1 MGIRAVIVGVAVALG
16 ASVACRAESTT
27 RFQREVLD
35 ATSTRRSPARQP
47 SERSTAPGE
56 AEPVGFAFEAVDL
69 ASGRLLQSARA
80 SELDVPISPGSIA
93 KVLATLAAVEAGVID
108 GDTRLL
114 CPRHVRVEGHAVD
127 CVHPDLGHPLSA
139 SEALAQS
146 CNGFFVGV
154 AKRLARAAFDRVL
167 VGAGLAPLSPEVP
180 MALGI
185 LGLEGVRAS
194 ARDWRAA
201 FARVVSRALETPDT
215 LAHRTLLEGVRLA
228 ATEGT
233 ASAFAA
239 HGLSALAKTGTAA
252 LTAGQV
258 GGLVVALLP
267 AARPT
272 TAVVGLVAGGSG
284 RDAAALVARAL
295 ATRPDASSWRIA
307 PEATRPAQV
316 TVRVGR
322 RVSGRLEVEPV
333 ALEDYVAGVVAGEA
347 PVAATAAVR
356 EALAV
361 LARTFALAHWG
372 RHAPEG
378 FDVCDTTH
386 CQVVAA
392 ETSAARA
399 AARASEGQVLAEHD
413 DVARAHYSAS
423 CGGSLA
429 SPESVWHGHD
439 QRASGGRVG
448 PDPVDHAIDRW
459 SADLSRV
466 EIEAVIAD
474 LGMRGGRV
482 RRVRASGHTPGGQI
496 LALHFEGL
504 SPDSVDAEVF
514 RLATG
519 RRLGWHLLK
528 SSTYVVTE
536 TARGL
541 HFEGRGK
548 GHGVGLCVAGAS
560 VLAGR
565 GRSAEDLLTT
575 YFPGLSLVSLGATGS
590 GRLDDTTE
598 RTAAGA
604 RRGVSVVLPAS
615 LVAARAPLIARLERL
630 LRVLE
635 ARLGRV
641 GRLPVRLR
649 VHPTRES
656 YARATGKPWWTS
668 AVQHRDGEEIT
679 IEILPLELLERR
691 ATLESTLAHE
701 LVHVLT
707 ASALISRPLW
717 VREGVA
723 AVFAGEAGATSSES
737 APAPPLVRCPPDAA
751 FTDAASAVALESA
764 YADSAACVRAAL
776 ARGLDWRDLGTEAP
790 ARATP

>member
-1 MGIRAVIVGVAVALG
+1 MRAVIVGVALAAGV
-16 ASVACRAESTT
+16 STACRSEPSS
-27 RFQREVLD
+27 QLLREVPVIPSARL
-35 ATSTRRSPARQP
+35 PAAGEP
-47 SERSTAPGE
+47 HERPTPLGD
-56 AEPVGFAFEAVDL
+56 AEPPGFAFEVVDL
-69 ASGRLLQSARA
+69 TTGRPLQTARA
-80 SELDVPISPGSIA
+80 TELDAPISPGSVA

-108 GDTRLL
+108 GHMTLV
-114 CPRHVRVEGHAVD
+114 CPRSLRVEGHAVD
-127 CVHPDLGHPLSA
+127 CVHPDLGHPLTA
-139 SEALAQS
+139 AEALAQS

-154 AKRLARAAFDRVL
+154 AKRLPRAAFDRAL

-180 MALGI
+180 MGLGV
-185 LGLEGVRAS
+185 LGLEGLRAS

-201 FARVVSRALETPDT
+201 FARVVGRALETPGT

-239 HGLSALAKTGTAA
+239 HGLSALAKTGTASLA
-252 LTAGQV
+252 AGQI

-267 AARPT
+267 AERPT

-295 ATRPDASSWRIA
+295 ATRPAASTVRVA
-307 PEATRPAQV
+307 PEAPRPERV

-322 RVSGRLEVEPV
+322 GVGGRLEVEPV

-347 PVAATAAVR
+347 PVAATAALR

-372 RHAPEG
+372 RHAQEG
-378 FDVCDTTH
+378 FDVCDTSH
-386 CQVVAA
+386 CQVLGA
-392 ETSAARA
+392 ESPVSRA
-399 AARASEGQVLAEHD
+399 AARASEGMVLAEHD

-429 SPESVWHGHD
+429 SPESIWHGHD

-448 PDPVDHAIDRW
+448 PDPVEHALDRW
-459 SADLSRV
+459 SADLSRD
-466 EIEAVIAD
+466 ELEAVIAD

-482 RRVRASGHTPGGQI
+482 RRVRVADETPGGQV
-496 LALHFEGL
+496 LSLHFEGL
-504 SPDSVDAEVF
+504 SPDSVDAEAF

-519 RRLGWHLLK
+519 RRFGWHLLK
-528 SSTYVVTE
+528 SSAYGVTE

-541 HFEGRGK
+541 HFDGRGK
-548 GHGVGLCVAGAS
+548 GHGVGFCVAGAS

-565 GRSAEDLLTT
+565 GESAAHLLKT
-575 YFPGLSLVSLGATGS
+575 YFPGLSLVSLGATS
-590 GRLDDTTE
+590 RSRHDNATE
-598 RTAAGA
+598 RPAPVA
-604 RRGVSVVLPAS
+604 RGGVSVVVPAS

-630 LRVLE
+630 VRDLE

-656 YARATGKPWWTS
+656 YARDTGKPWWTS
-668 AVQHRDGEEIT
+668 AVQHRDGEEIVV
-679 IEILPLELLERR
+679 EILPLELLERR
-691 ATLESTLAHE
+691 GTLESTLAHE
-701 LVHVLT
+701 VVHALT
-707 ASALISRPLW
+707 ASALTSRPLW
-717 VREGVA
+717 VHEGVA
-723 AVFAGEAGATSSES
+723 AFFAGEAGVTASKSV
-737 APAPPLVRCPPDAA
+737 PARCPSDAA
-751 FTDAASAVALESA
+751 FTDATSAEALRAA
-764 YADSAACVRAAL
+764 YAESAACVRAAL
-776 ARGLDWRDLGTEAP
+776 ARGLDWRDLGTGAQV
-790 ARATP
+790 RATP